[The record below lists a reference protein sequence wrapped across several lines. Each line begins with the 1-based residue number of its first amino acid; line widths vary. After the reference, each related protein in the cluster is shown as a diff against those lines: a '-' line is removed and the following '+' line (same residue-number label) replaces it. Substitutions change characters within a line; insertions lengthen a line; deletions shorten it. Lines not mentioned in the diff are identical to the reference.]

1 MKRKKNIKGLGRI
14 LTLAL
19 VLCLLPANLQPA
31 AAVTQAD
38 IDALKD
44 DAKGLAQEK
53 KDIHQQHP
61 GAQAPAGRSNQP
73 HRGRNRQHR
82 TGN

>member
-44 DAKGLAQEK
+44 DAKAMQRYHLKYQE
-53 KDIHQQHP
+53 
-61 GAQAPAGRSNQP
+61 
-73 HRGRNRQHR
+73 RNRDREAHTERVVMKTCLQKLSQ
-82 TGN
+82 